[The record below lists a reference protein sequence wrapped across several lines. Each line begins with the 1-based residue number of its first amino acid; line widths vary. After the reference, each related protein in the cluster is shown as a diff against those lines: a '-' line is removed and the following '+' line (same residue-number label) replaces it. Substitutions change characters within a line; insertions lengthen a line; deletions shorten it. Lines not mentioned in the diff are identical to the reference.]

1 MVSRNEKVPD
11 LVLDS
16 VVRCEREKITLSSY
30 RGKYLLIFF
39 YPVNFTF
46 IIPSDLYYQEEDQQF
61 RIKTESD
68 CQLIG
73 VSTEHVQ
80 SLARYQQTFL
90 SWNSKEV
97 RLVSDPFCEI
107 FKTFGL
113 SGEET
118 NIAFRALAV
127 IDPKGRMLSIEKS
140 YSQDGFDMEA
150 VLGRLRELKEKCPE
164 CGGLML
170 EEVILGD
177 KTRQY
182 CEDCKLLRI

>member
-16 VVRCEREKITLSSY
+16 VLGCKREKIFLSSF

-39 YPVNFTF
+39 HPVNFTF
-46 IIPSDLYYQEEDQQF
+46 NIPSDMYNLEVQQF
-61 RIKTESD
+61 RVKTEPD
-68 CQLIG
+68 CHLIG

-80 SLARYQQTFL
+80 CLARYQQTFL

-107 FKTFGL
+107 IKLFGL
-113 SGEET
+113 SERET
-118 NIAFRALAV
+118 NIGFRALAV
-127 IDPKGRMLSIEKS
+127 IDPKGRLLSMEKK
-140 YSQDGFDMEA
+140 YSQDGFDMKA
-150 VLGRLRELKEKCPE
+150 VLGKLRELKEKCPE
-164 CGGLML
+164 CGGLMV
-170 EEVILGD
+170 EEVISGK

-182 CEDCKLLRI
+182 CGECQLLRI